1 MRDGG
6 LMGINEPLEA
16 SHGHA
21 LATHAPSISSAASTM
36 GGGRVR
42 FVRLI
47 RRPGESYGFSL
58 RGGREHGTGF
68 FISHVEIGSE
78 AYMQGLR
85 AGDQLLRVNNLSV
98 ERAVHHEVTAMVQG
112 KTSVVLKVKSAGI
125 IPVKE
130 HRGDP
135 LTWLVVDD
143 DEDLSDHGTDTYSQS
158 LPSAHESEHEPFEQP
173 GSSQPSGVGQ
183 GGNENHAR
191 VYISC
196 TGKVGLGCS
205 ICKGP
210 AEKPGIFVQSVRA
223 GGVARNSGLRPGD
236 QIIACNDVSFTH
248 LEFAEAVYV
257 LKSSPRLVLD
267 VIRGAGLDLVAGESS
282 GYNSSA
288 SSVAGDQTPPSSSS
302 SDPRDSDHSVTN
314 RLSAVSRHLTLDRS
328 RGWREI
334 ESEWAEAEA
343 QEKRRVLQSNQ
354 RTLKTRAQR
363 DASHRIGSS
372 LSSRSLGNLSTA
384 LREEEDEEQRTAF
397 RDAPPSTQAHHPSPI
412 RGLVTPTHAHYK
424 PALRSTRSSS
434 DVTDDTS
441 HKIALV
447 TSADPHVN
455 NIVVTTA
462 PKDER
467 DAVSRLDQLSN
478 PSASSRT
485 STLSSGSS
493 QVTVRSSCGSG
504 GSPSVGKAVSRE
516 SLVEQQ
522 LRELREEQR
531 RLQEEANRL
540 AQERRKFEEEKR
552 RGVERTQSAPLA
564 PLVITCSGQ
573 ALPPHQQPPPSPTS
587 SIASGRH
594 TTRVLIKSP
603 PPPPPPRKNTTS
615 LSSRSSFHPQ
625 QQQVSPPASPA
636 HSSSSS
642 SGVGSSCGSSAPPR
656 RCKSIGSLS
665 ASSGESAV
673 WEDSPIPIH
682 PTLINTHSGFR
693 SPMPP
698 PTPPKPPAHSAA
710 PMSSTNSPYTLGGA
724 PPPPPPPPP
733 LPTSTPKP
741 SLAAALSKELE
752 RRSVQEAQ
760 SGASEE
766 AKAQIIQEKI
776 DAFKKEKVKSGI
788 GGHKSAQHDKLMEEF
803 KIAHKKMFVSKENL
817 RDISGEEDQ
826 EKKEVKLEAKPLN
839 HVKVTDTPPV
849 QREFTS
855 KIIGN
860 STANKTPLRAMNNVA
875 KTSAMI
881 NGLTPPA
888 KNASKPSFL
897 IREANSNAN
906 NKAPIANTY
915 SPNVKTSPPSTSP
928 STNQV
933 SPSSIPLPPPPPPPP
948 PLHNKSQP
956 PVVPAKPNPKTSV
969 NSPHAQP
976 VSASTS
982 SHSISRPKYTAVSNS
997 GPGHSP
1003 HQSRSP
1009 ASGVPPPPPPMPGMC
1024 TPLPPAQR
1032 TEQLGGITTNQSTSA
1047 VSTPTKSPLRPHGG
1061 SVALDEFKPGDKSSL
1076 PVKAPSTYFD
1086 IGKQTPGKPL
1096 VSIGAYPSPN
1106 HRPPPVKMDFLP
1118 SPSANGEQI
1127 AGAAKNAN
1135 TPAKI
1140 KLQSELESTL
1150 SRSNLRQRFAA
1161 QELPPDPPSG
1171 ASGTK
1176 QESTPSSY
1184 TTTTITNN
1192 NASPNASLS
1201 SKYRTLGQDA
1211 PSVTIIMKG
1220 GSGKENE
1227 APDSPPTGI
1236 LKPSGPPSIRPLQKS
1251 ISFGDVTTVGEDDP
1265 RT

>member
-6 LMGINEPLEA
+6 LMGISEPLEA
-16 SHGHA
+16 SRGHA
-21 LATHAPSISSAASTM
+21 FATHAPSISSAASTM

-68 FISHVEIGSE
+68 FISHVEVGSE

-112 KTSVVLKVKSAGI
+112 KSSVVLKVKSAGI

-158 LPSAHESEHEPFEQP
+158 LPSAHESEQEHFEPTP
-173 GSSQPSGVGQ
+173 PAQPSVGH

-196 TGKVGLGCS
+196 TGKIGLGCRWVGLGCS

-210 AEKPGIFVQSVRA
+210 AEKPGIFVQSVRG
-223 GGVARNSGLRPGD
+223 GGVARNAGLRPGD

-343 QEKRRVLQSNQ
+343 QEKRRVLQTNQ

-363 DASHRIGSS
+363 DANHRFGSS
-372 LSSRSLGNLSTA
+372 LSSRSLGNLSAA

-397 RDAPPSTQAHHPSPI
+397 RDAPTSQAHPSPT
-412 RGLVTPTHAHYK
+412 RGGLLTPTHAHYK

-455 NIVVTTA
+455 NIVVTTG

-504 GSPSVGKAVSRE
+504 GSPTVGKAVSRE

-531 RLQEEANRL
+531 RLQEEASRL

-642 SGVGSSCGSSAPPR
+642 SGVGSSCGSSAAPR

-673 WEDSPIPIH
+673 WEDSLIPTH
-682 PTLINTHSGFR
+682 PTLVNTHSGFR
-693 SPMPP
+693 SSMPP

-710 PMSSTNSPYTLGGA
+710 PMSSTNSPYTLGGV

-733 LPTSTPKP
+733 LPTSTAKP

-752 RRSVQEAQ
+752 RRSAQEAQ
-760 SGASEE
+760 SGASED

-776 DAFKKEKVKSGI
+776 DAFKKEKVKSGL
-788 GGHKSAQHDKLMEEF
+788 GGHNSAQHDKLMQEF

-817 RDISGEEDQ
+817 RDISSEEDK
-826 EKKEVKLEAKPLN
+826 EKKETKPEAKPVN
-839 HVKVTDTPPV
+839 HVKVTETPPV
-849 QREFTS
+849 LREFTS
-855 KIIGN
+855 KIISN
-860 STANKTPLRAMNNVA
+860 STVNKTPLRAMNNVS
-875 KTSAMI
+875 KTPSMM
-881 NGLTPPA
+881 NGP
-888 KNASKPSFL
+888 SKPNFV
-897 IREANSNAN
+897 IREANSNVSS
-906 NKAPIANTY
+906 KTSIVNTY
-915 SPNVKTSPPSTSP
+915 SSNVKTSLPSSSP
-928 STNQV
+928 STNQ
-933 SPSSIPLPPPPPPPP
+933 
-948 PLHNKSQP
+948 Q
-956 PVVPAKPNPKTSV
+956 
-969 NSPHAQP
+969 
-976 VSASTS
+976 
-982 SHSISRPKYTAVSNS
+982 
-997 GPGHSP
+997 
-1003 HQSRSP
+1003 
-1009 ASGVPPPPPPMPGMC
+1009 
-1024 TPLPPAQR
+1024 
-1032 TEQLGGITTNQSTSA
+1032 TEQLGGITTKQSISA

-1061 SVALDEFKPGDKSSL
+1061 VVLDEFKPGEKNSL
-1076 PVKAPSTYFD
+1076 KVKPPNTYFD
-1086 IGKQTPGKPL
+1086 AGKQTPGKPL

-1106 HRPPPVKMDFLP
+1106 HRPPPVKMDFL

-1127 AGAAKNAN
+1127 AGAAKNSS
-1135 TPAKI
+1135 TPVKV

-1161 QELPPDPPSG
+1161 QELPPDPPSEV
-1171 ASGTK
+1171 SGTK
-1176 QESTPSSY
+1176 QESTSASY

-1192 NASPNASLS
+1192 NTSPNASLS
-1201 SKYRTLGQDA
+1201 SKYRTLVQDG
-1211 PSVTIIMKG
+1211 PSATIIMKG

-1236 LKPSGPPSIRPLQKS
+1236 LKASGPSSIRPLQKS

>member
-130 HRGDP
+130 HPPPQALRNSHPTTSTSSSSSSRHRGDP

-888 KNASKPSFL
+888 KN
-897 IREANSNAN
+897 
-906 NKAPIANTY
+906 
-915 SPNVKTSPPSTSP
+915 
-928 STNQV
+928 
-933 SPSSIPLPPPPPPPP
+933 
-948 PLHNKSQP
+948 
-956 PVVPAKPNPKTSV
+956 
-969 NSPHAQP
+969 
-976 VSASTS
+976 
-982 SHSISRPKYTAVSNS
+982 
-997 GPGHSP
+997 
-1003 HQSRSP
+1003 
-1009 ASGVPPPPPPMPGMC
+1009 
-1024 TPLPPAQR
+1024 QR

>member
-6 LMGINEPLEA
+6 LMGIGEPLEA
-16 SHGHA
+16 SRGHA
-21 LATHAPSISSAASTM
+21 FATHAPSISSAASTM

-68 FISHVEIGSE
+68 FISHVEVGSE

-112 KTSVVLKVKSAGI
+112 KSSVVLKLKSAGI

-158 LPSAHESEHEPFEQP
+158 LPSTHESEHEQFDQASPT
-173 GSSQPSGVGQ
+173 QPSVGH

-210 AEKPGIFVQSVRA
+210 AEKPGIFVQSVRG
-223 GGVARNSGLRPGD
+223 GGVARNAGLRPGD

-267 VIRGAGLDLVAGESS
+267 VIRGAGLELVAGESS

-302 SDPRDSDHSVTN
+302 SEPRDSDHSVTN

-343 QEKRRVLQSNQ
+343 QEKRRVLQTNQ

-363 DASHRIGSS
+363 DANHRIGSS
-372 LSSRSLGNLSTA
+372 LSSRSLGNLSAA

-397 RDAPPSTQAHHPSPI
+397 RDGPTSQAHPSPA
-412 RGLVTPTHAHYK
+412 RGLLTPTHAHYK

-455 NIVVTTA
+455 NIVVTTG
-462 PKDER
+462 PKNER

-504 GSPSVGKAVSRE
+504 GSPTVGKAVSRE

-573 ALPPHQQPPPSPTS
+573 ALLPHQQPPPSPTS

-642 SGVGSSCGSSAPPR
+642 SGVGSSCGSSAAPR

-673 WEDSPIPIH
+673 WEDSLIPTH
-682 PTLINTHSGFR
+682 PTLVNTHSGFR
-693 SPMPP
+693 SSMPP

-710 PMSSTNSPYTLGGA
+710 PMSSTNSPYTLGGV

-733 LPTSTPKP
+733 QPTSTAKP

-752 RRSVQEAQ
+752 RRSAQEAQ
-760 SGASEE
+760 SGASEDS
-766 AKAQIIQEKI
+766 KAQVIQEKI
-776 DAFKKEKVKSGI
+776 DAFKKEKVKSGL
-788 GGHKSAQHDKLMEEF
+788 GGHNSAQHDKLMQEF

-817 RDISGEEDQ
+817 RDISSEEDK
-826 EKKEVKLEAKPLN
+826 EKKETKPEAKPVN
-839 HVKVTDTPPV
+839 HVKVTETPLV

-855 KIIGN
+855 KIISN
-860 STANKTPLRAMNNVA
+860 STINKTPLRAMNNVS
-875 KTSAMI
+875 KTPSLM
-881 NGLTPPA
+881 NGLTTPA
-888 KNASKPSFL
+888 KTNFL
-897 IREANSNAN
+897 IRDANSNVN
-906 NKAPIANTY
+906 GKTPIANTY
-915 SPNVKTSPPSTSP
+915 SPNVKTSLPSSSP

-948 PLHNKSQP
+948 PLHHHRSQP
-956 PVVPAKPNPKTSV
+956 PIVPAKPNPKTSV
-969 NSPHAQP
+969 NSPHTQP
-976 VSASTS
+976 MSASTS
-982 SHSISRPKYTAVSNS
+982 SHSISRPKSMAMSNS
-997 GPGHSP
+997 GLGHSP

-1024 TPLPPAQR
+1024 TLLPPAQQ
-1032 TEQLGGITTNQSTSA
+1032 TEQLGGIIKNQSTSA

-1061 SVALDEFKPGDKSSL
+1061 VVLDEFRPGEKNSLSVKP
-1076 PVKAPSTYFD
+1076 PNTYFD
-1086 IGKQTPGKPL
+1086 AGKQTPGKPL

-1118 SPSANGEQI
+1118 SASANGEQI
-1127 AGAAKNAN
+1127 AGAAKTSH
-1135 TPAKI
+1135 TPVKV

-1161 QELPPDPPSG
+1161 QELPPDPPSE

-1176 QESTPSSY
+1176 QESTSAGY

-1192 NASPNASLS
+1192 NTSPSASLS

-1211 PSVTIIMKG
+1211 PSVTIMKG

-1236 LKPSGPPSIRPLQKS
+1236 LKASGPSSIRPLQKS

>member
-6 LMGINEPLEA
+6 LMGISEPLEA
-16 SHGHA
+16 SRGHA
-21 LATHAPSISSAASTM
+21 FATHAPSISSAASTM

-68 FISHVEIGSE
+68 FISHVEVGSE

-112 KTSVVLKVKSAGI
+112 KSSVVLKVKSAGI

-158 LPSAHESEHEPFEQP
+158 LPSAHESEQEHFEPTP
-173 GSSQPSGVGQ
+173 PAQPSVGH

-196 TGKVGLGCS
+196 TGKIGLGCS

-210 AEKPGIFVQSVRA
+210 AEKPGIFVQSVRG
-223 GGVARNSGLRPGD
+223 GGVARNAGLRPGD

-343 QEKRRVLQSNQ
+343 QEKRRVLQTNQ

-363 DASHRIGSS
+363 DANHRFGSS
-372 LSSRSLGNLSTA
+372 LSSRSLGNLSAA

-397 RDAPPSTQAHHPSPI
+397 RDAPTSQAHPSPT
-412 RGLVTPTHAHYK
+412 RGGLLTPTHAHYK

-455 NIVVTTA
+455 NIVVTTG

-504 GSPSVGKAVSRE
+504 GSPTVGKAVSRE

-531 RLQEEANRL
+531 RLQEEASRL
-540 AQERRKFEEEKR
+540 AQERRKFEE
-552 RGVERTQSAPLA
+552 
-564 PLVITCSGQ
+564 
-573 ALPPHQQPPPSPTS
+573 
-587 SIASGRH
+587 
-594 TTRVLIKSP
+594 
-603 PPPPPPRKNTTS
+603 
-615 LSSRSSFHPQ
+615 
-625 QQQVSPPASPA
+625 
-636 HSSSSS
+636 
-642 SGVGSSCGSSAPPR
+642 
-656 RCKSIGSLS
+656 
-665 ASSGESAV
+665 
-673 WEDSPIPIH
+673 
-682 PTLINTHSGFR
+682 
-693 SPMPP
+693 
-698 PTPPKPPAHSAA
+698 
-710 PMSSTNSPYTLGGA
+710 
-724 PPPPPPPPP
+724 
-733 LPTSTPKP
+733 
-741 SLAAALSKELE
+741 
-752 RRSVQEAQ
+752 AQ
-760 SGASEE
+760 SGASED

-776 DAFKKEKVKSGI
+776 DAFKKEKVKSGL
-788 GGHKSAQHDKLMEEF
+788 GGHNSAQHDKLMQEF

-817 RDISGEEDQ
+817 RDISSEEDK
-826 EKKEVKLEAKPLN
+826 EKKETKPEAKPVN
-839 HVKVTDTPPV
+839 HVKVTETPPV
-849 QREFTS
+849 LREFTS
-855 KIIGN
+855 KIISN
-860 STANKTPLRAMNNVA
+860 STVNKTPLRAMNNVS
-875 KTSAMI
+875 KTPSMM
-881 NGLTPPA
+881 NGP
-888 KNASKPSFL
+888 SKPNFV
-897 IREANSNAN
+897 IREANSNVSS
-906 NKAPIANTY
+906 KTSIVNTY
-915 SPNVKTSPPSTSP
+915 SSNVKTSLPSSSP
-928 STNQV
+928 STNQ
-933 SPSSIPLPPPPPPPP
+933 
-948 PLHNKSQP
+948 Q
-956 PVVPAKPNPKTSV
+956 
-969 NSPHAQP
+969 Q
-976 VSASTS
+976 
-982 SHSISRPKYTAVSNS
+982 
-997 GPGHSP
+997 
-1003 HQSRSP
+1003 
-1009 ASGVPPPPPPMPGMC
+1009 
-1024 TPLPPAQR
+1024 
-1032 TEQLGGITTNQSTSA
+1032 TEQLGGITTKQSISA

-1061 SVALDEFKPGDKSSL
+1061 VVLDEFKPGEKNSL
-1076 PVKAPSTYFD
+1076 KVKPPNTYFD
-1086 IGKQTPGKPL
+1086 AGKQTPGKPL

-1106 HRPPPVKMDFLP
+1106 HRPPPVKMDFL

-1127 AGAAKNAN
+1127 AGAAKNSS
-1135 TPAKI
+1135 TPVKV

-1161 QELPPDPPSG
+1161 QELPPDPPSEV
-1171 ASGTK
+1171 SGTK
-1176 QESTPSSY
+1176 QESTSASY

-1192 NASPNASLS
+1192 NTSPNASLS
-1201 SKYRTLGQDA
+1201 SKYRTLVQDG
-1211 PSVTIIMKG
+1211 PSATIIMKG

-1236 LKPSGPPSIRPLQKS
+1236 LKASGPSSIRPLQKS

>member
-6 LMGINEPLEA
+6 LMGIGEPLEA
-16 SHGHA
+16 SRGHA
-21 LATHAPSISSAASTM
+21 FATHAPSISSAASTM

-68 FISHVEIGSE
+68 FISHVEVGSE

-112 KTSVVLKVKSAGI
+112 KSSVVLKLKSAGI

-158 LPSAHESEHEPFEQP
+158 LPSTHESEHEQFDQASPT
-173 GSSQPSGVGQ
+173 QPSVGH

-210 AEKPGIFVQSVRA
+210 AEKPGIFVQSVRG
-223 GGVARNSGLRPGD
+223 GGVARNAGLRPGD

-267 VIRGAGLDLVAGESS
+267 VIRGAGLELVAGESS

-302 SDPRDSDHSVTN
+302 SEPRDSDHSVTN

-343 QEKRRVLQSNQ
+343 QEKRRVLQTNQ

-363 DASHRIGSS
+363 DANHRIGSS
-372 LSSRSLGNLSTA
+372 LSSRSLGNLSAA

-397 RDAPPSTQAHHPSPI
+397 RDGPTSQAHPSPA
-412 RGLVTPTHAHYK
+412 RGLLTPTHAHYK

-455 NIVVTTA
+455 NIVVTTG
-462 PKDER
+462 PKNER

-504 GSPSVGKAVSRE
+504 GSPTVGKAVSRE

-540 AQERRKFEEEKR
+540 AQERRKFEE
-552 RGVERTQSAPLA
+552 
-564 PLVITCSGQ
+564 
-573 ALPPHQQPPPSPTS
+573 
-587 SIASGRH
+587 
-594 TTRVLIKSP
+594 
-603 PPPPPPRKNTTS
+603 
-615 LSSRSSFHPQ
+615 
-625 QQQVSPPASPA
+625 
-636 HSSSSS
+636 
-642 SGVGSSCGSSAPPR
+642 
-656 RCKSIGSLS
+656 
-665 ASSGESAV
+665 
-673 WEDSPIPIH
+673 
-682 PTLINTHSGFR
+682 
-693 SPMPP
+693 
-698 PTPPKPPAHSAA
+698 
-710 PMSSTNSPYTLGGA
+710 
-724 PPPPPPPPP
+724 
-733 LPTSTPKP
+733 
-741 SLAAALSKELE
+741 
-752 RRSVQEAQ
+752 AQ
-760 SGASEE
+760 SGASEDS
-766 AKAQIIQEKI
+766 KAQVIQEKI
-776 DAFKKEKVKSGI
+776 DAFKKEKVKSGL
-788 GGHKSAQHDKLMEEF
+788 GGHNSAQHDKLMQEF

-817 RDISGEEDQ
+817 RDISSEEDK
-826 EKKEVKLEAKPLN
+826 EKKETKPEAKPVN
-839 HVKVTDTPPV
+839 HVKVTETPLV

-855 KIIGN
+855 KIISN
-860 STANKTPLRAMNNVA
+860 STINKTPLRAMNNVS
-875 KTSAMI
+875 KTPSLM
-881 NGLTPPA
+881 NGLTTPA
-888 KNASKPSFL
+888 KTNFL
-897 IREANSNAN
+897 IRDANSNVN
-906 NKAPIANTY
+906 GKTPIANTY
-915 SPNVKTSPPSTSP
+915 SPNVKTSLPSSSP

-948 PLHNKSQP
+948 PLHHHRSQP
-956 PVVPAKPNPKTSV
+956 PIVPAKPNPKTSV
-969 NSPHAQP
+969 NSPHTQP
-976 VSASTS
+976 MSASTS
-982 SHSISRPKYTAVSNS
+982 SHSISRPKSMAMSNS
-997 GPGHSP
+997 GLGHSP

-1024 TPLPPAQR
+1024 TLLPPAQQ
-1032 TEQLGGITTNQSTSA
+1032 TEQLGGIIKNQSTSA

-1061 SVALDEFKPGDKSSL
+1061 VVLDEFRPGEKNSLSVKP
-1076 PVKAPSTYFD
+1076 PNTYFD
-1086 IGKQTPGKPL
+1086 AGKQTPGKPL

-1118 SPSANGEQI
+1118 SASANGEQI
-1127 AGAAKNAN
+1127 AGAAKTSH
-1135 TPAKI
+1135 TPVKV

-1161 QELPPDPPSG
+1161 QELPPDPPSE

-1176 QESTPSSY
+1176 QESTSAGY

-1192 NASPNASLS
+1192 NTSPSASLS

-1211 PSVTIIMKG
+1211 PSVTIMKG

-1236 LKPSGPPSIRPLQKS
+1236 LKASGPSSIRPLQKS

>member
-6 LMGINEPLEA
+6 LMGISEPLEA
-16 SHGHA
+16 SRGHA
-21 LATHAPSISSAASTM
+21 FATHAPSISSAASTM

-68 FISHVEIGSE
+68 FISHVEVGSE

-112 KTSVVLKVKSAGI
+112 KSSVVLKVKSAGI

-158 LPSAHESEHEPFEQP
+158 LPSAHESEQEHFEPTP
-173 GSSQPSGVGQ
+173 PAQPSVGH

-196 TGKVGLGCS
+196 TGKIGLGCRWVGLGCS

-210 AEKPGIFVQSVRA
+210 AEKPGIFVQSVRG
-223 GGVARNSGLRPGD
+223 GGVARNAGLRPGD

-343 QEKRRVLQSNQ
+343 QEKRRVLQTNQ

-363 DASHRIGSS
+363 DANHRFGSS
-372 LSSRSLGNLSTA
+372 LSSRSLGNLSAA

-397 RDAPPSTQAHHPSPI
+397 RDAPTSQAHPSPT
-412 RGLVTPTHAHYK
+412 RGGLLTPTHAHYK

-455 NIVVTTA
+455 NIVVTTG

-504 GSPSVGKAVSRE
+504 GSPTVGKAVSRE

-531 RLQEEANRL
+531 RLQEEASRL
-540 AQERRKFEEEKR
+540 AQERRKFEE
-552 RGVERTQSAPLA
+552 
-564 PLVITCSGQ
+564 
-573 ALPPHQQPPPSPTS
+573 
-587 SIASGRH
+587 
-594 TTRVLIKSP
+594 
-603 PPPPPPRKNTTS
+603 
-615 LSSRSSFHPQ
+615 
-625 QQQVSPPASPA
+625 
-636 HSSSSS
+636 
-642 SGVGSSCGSSAPPR
+642 
-656 RCKSIGSLS
+656 
-665 ASSGESAV
+665 
-673 WEDSPIPIH
+673 
-682 PTLINTHSGFR
+682 
-693 SPMPP
+693 
-698 PTPPKPPAHSAA
+698 
-710 PMSSTNSPYTLGGA
+710 
-724 PPPPPPPPP
+724 
-733 LPTSTPKP
+733 
-741 SLAAALSKELE
+741 
-752 RRSVQEAQ
+752 AQ
-760 SGASEE
+760 SGASED

-776 DAFKKEKVKSGI
+776 DAFKKEKVKSGL
-788 GGHKSAQHDKLMEEF
+788 GGHNSAQHDKLMQEF

-817 RDISGEEDQ
+817 RDISSEEDK
-826 EKKEVKLEAKPLN
+826 EKKETKPEAKPVN
-839 HVKVTDTPPV
+839 HVKVTETPPV
-849 QREFTS
+849 LREFTS
-855 KIIGN
+855 KIISN
-860 STANKTPLRAMNNVA
+860 STVNKTPLRAMNNVS
-875 KTSAMI
+875 KTPSMM
-881 NGLTPPA
+881 NGP
-888 KNASKPSFL
+888 SKPNFV
-897 IREANSNAN
+897 IREANSNVSS
-906 NKAPIANTY
+906 KTSIVNTY
-915 SPNVKTSPPSTSP
+915 SSNVKTSLPSSSP

-948 PLHNKSQP
+948 PLHHHKSQP

-969 NSPHAQP
+969 NSPHTQP
-976 VSASTS
+976 ISSSTS
-982 SHSISRPKYTAVSNS
+982 SHSISRPKSLAMSNS
-997 GPGHSP
+997 GLGHSP

-1024 TPLPPAQR
+1024 TPLPPAQQ
-1032 TEQLGGITTNQSTSA
+1032 TEQLGGITTKQSISA

-1061 SVALDEFKPGDKSSL
+1061 VVLDEFKPGEKNSL
-1076 PVKAPSTYFD
+1076 KVKPPNTYFD
-1086 IGKQTPGKPL
+1086 AGKQTPGKPL

-1106 HRPPPVKMDFLP
+1106 HRPPPVKMDFL

-1127 AGAAKNAN
+1127 AGAAKNSS
-1135 TPAKI
+1135 TPVKV

-1161 QELPPDPPSG
+1161 QELPPDPPSEV
-1171 ASGTK
+1171 SGTK
-1176 QESTPSSY
+1176 QESTSASY

-1192 NASPNASLS
+1192 NTSPNASLS
-1201 SKYRTLGQDA
+1201 SKYRTLVQDG
-1211 PSVTIIMKG
+1211 PSATIIMKG

-1236 LKPSGPPSIRPLQKS
+1236 LKASGPSSIRPLQKS

>member
-6 LMGINEPLEA
+6 LMGISEPLEA
-16 SHGHA
+16 SRGHA
-21 LATHAPSISSAASTM
+21 FATHAPSISSAASTM

-68 FISHVEIGSE
+68 FISHVEVGSE

-112 KTSVVLKVKSAGI
+112 KSSVVLKVKSAGI

-158 LPSAHESEHEPFEQP
+158 LPSAHESEHEQFDQAPP
-173 GSSQPSGVGQ
+173 TQPSVGH

-210 AEKPGIFVQSVRA
+210 AEKPGIFVQSVRG
-223 GGVARNSGLRPGD
+223 GGVARNAGLRPGD

-302 SDPRDSDHSVTN
+302 SEPRDSDHSVTN

-343 QEKRRVLQSNQ
+343 QEKRRVLQTNQ

-363 DASHRIGSS
+363 DANHRIGSS
-372 LSSRSLGNLSTA
+372 LSSRSLGNLSAA

-397 RDAPPSTQAHHPSPI
+397 RDAPTSQAHPSPA
-412 RGLVTPTHAHYK
+412 RGLLTPTHAHYK

-455 NIVVTTA
+455 NIVVTTG
-462 PKDER
+462 PKNER

-504 GSPSVGKAVSRE
+504 GSPTVGKAVSRE

-540 AQERRKFEEEKR
+540 AQERRKFEE
-552 RGVERTQSAPLA
+552 
-564 PLVITCSGQ
+564 
-573 ALPPHQQPPPSPTS
+573 
-587 SIASGRH
+587 
-594 TTRVLIKSP
+594 
-603 PPPPPPRKNTTS
+603 
-615 LSSRSSFHPQ
+615 
-625 QQQVSPPASPA
+625 
-636 HSSSSS
+636 
-642 SGVGSSCGSSAPPR
+642 
-656 RCKSIGSLS
+656 
-665 ASSGESAV
+665 
-673 WEDSPIPIH
+673 
-682 PTLINTHSGFR
+682 
-693 SPMPP
+693 
-698 PTPPKPPAHSAA
+698 
-710 PMSSTNSPYTLGGA
+710 
-724 PPPPPPPPP
+724 
-733 LPTSTPKP
+733 
-741 SLAAALSKELE
+741 
-752 RRSVQEAQ
+752 AQ
-760 SGASEE
+760 SGASED

-776 DAFKKEKVKSGI
+776 DAFKKEKVKSGL
-788 GGHKSAQHDKLMEEF
+788 GGHNSAQHDRLMQEF

-817 RDISGEEDQ
+817 RDISGEEDK
-826 EKKEVKLEAKPLN
+826 EKKETKPEAKPVN
-839 HVKVTDTPPV
+839 HVKVTETPLV

-855 KIIGN
+855 KIISN
-860 STANKTPLRAMNNVA
+860 STVNKTPLRAMNNVS
-875 KTSAMI
+875 KTPSLM
-881 NGLTPPA
+881 NGLTTPA
-888 KNASKPSFL
+888 KANFL
-897 IREANSNAN
+897 IREANSNVN
-906 NKAPIANTY
+906 GKTPIANTY
-915 SPNVKTSPPSTSP
+915 SPNVKTSLPSSSP
-928 STNQV
+928 STNQ
-933 SPSSIPLPPPPPPPP
+933 
-948 PLHNKSQP
+948 Q
-956 PVVPAKPNPKTSV
+956 
-969 NSPHAQP
+969 Q
-976 VSASTS
+976 
-982 SHSISRPKYTAVSNS
+982 
-997 GPGHSP
+997 
-1003 HQSRSP
+1003 
-1009 ASGVPPPPPPMPGMC
+1009 
-1024 TPLPPAQR
+1024 
-1032 TEQLGGITTNQSTSA
+1032 TEQLGGITKNQSTSA

-1061 SVALDEFKPGDKSSL
+1061 VVLDEFKLGEKNSL
-1076 PVKAPSTYFD
+1076 AVKPPNTYFD
-1086 IGKQTPGKPL
+1086 AGKQTPGKPL

-1118 SPSANGEQI
+1118 SASANGEQI
-1127 AGAAKNAN
+1127 AGAAKTSN
-1135 TPAKI
+1135 TPVKV

-1161 QELPPDPPSG
+1161 QELPPDPPSE

-1176 QESTPSSY
+1176 QESTSASY

-1192 NASPNASLS
+1192 NTSPNASLS

-1211 PSVTIIMKG
+1211 PSVTIMKG

-1236 LKPSGPPSIRPLQKS
+1236 LKASGPSSIRPLQKS

>member
-6 LMGINEPLEA
+6 LMGISEPLEA
-16 SHGHA
+16 SRGHA
-21 LATHAPSISSAASTM
+21 FATHAPSISSAASTM

-68 FISHVEIGSE
+68 FISHVEVGSE

-112 KTSVVLKVKSAGI
+112 KSSVVLKVKSAGI

-158 LPSAHESEHEPFEQP
+158 LPSAHESEQEHFEPTP
-173 GSSQPSGVGQ
+173 PAQPSVGH

-196 TGKVGLGCS
+196 TGKIGLGCS

-210 AEKPGIFVQSVRA
+210 AEKPGIFVQSVRG
-223 GGVARNSGLRPGD
+223 GGVARNAGLRPGD

-343 QEKRRVLQSNQ
+343 QEKRRVLQTNQ

-363 DASHRIGSS
+363 DANHRFGSS
-372 LSSRSLGNLSTA
+372 LSSRSLGNLSAA

-397 RDAPPSTQAHHPSPI
+397 RDAPTSQAHPSPT
-412 RGLVTPTHAHYK
+412 RGGLLTPTHAHYK

-455 NIVVTTA
+455 NIVVTTG

-504 GSPSVGKAVSRE
+504 GSPTVGKAVSRE

-531 RLQEEANRL
+531 RLQEEASRL

-642 SGVGSSCGSSAPPR
+642 SGVGSSCGSSAAPR

-673 WEDSPIPIH
+673 WEDSLIPTH
-682 PTLINTHSGFR
+682 PTLVNTHSGFR
-693 SPMPP
+693 SSMPP

-710 PMSSTNSPYTLGGA
+710 PMSSTNSPYTLGGV

-733 LPTSTPKP
+733 LPTSTAKP

-752 RRSVQEAQ
+752 RRSAQEAQ
-760 SGASEE
+760 SGASED

-776 DAFKKEKVKSGI
+776 DAFKKEKVKSGL
-788 GGHKSAQHDKLMEEF
+788 GGHNSAQHDKLMQEF

-817 RDISGEEDQ
+817 RDISSEEDK
-826 EKKEVKLEAKPLN
+826 EKKETKPEAKPVN
-839 HVKVTDTPPV
+839 HVKVTETPPV
-849 QREFTS
+849 LREFTS
-855 KIIGN
+855 KIISN
-860 STANKTPLRAMNNVA
+860 STVNKTPLRAMNNVS
-875 KTSAMI
+875 KTPSMM
-881 NGLTPPA
+881 NGP
-888 KNASKPSFL
+888 SKPNFV
-897 IREANSNAN
+897 IREANSNVSS
-906 NKAPIANTY
+906 KTSIVNTY
-915 SPNVKTSPPSTSP
+915 SSNVKTSLPSSSP
-928 STNQV
+928 STNQ
-933 SPSSIPLPPPPPPPP
+933 
-948 PLHNKSQP
+948 Q
-956 PVVPAKPNPKTSV
+956 
-969 NSPHAQP
+969 Q
-976 VSASTS
+976 
-982 SHSISRPKYTAVSNS
+982 
-997 GPGHSP
+997 
-1003 HQSRSP
+1003 
-1009 ASGVPPPPPPMPGMC
+1009 
-1024 TPLPPAQR
+1024 
-1032 TEQLGGITTNQSTSA
+1032 TEQLGGITTKQSISA

-1061 SVALDEFKPGDKSSL
+1061 VVLDEFKPGEKNSL
-1076 PVKAPSTYFD
+1076 KVKPPNTYFD
-1086 IGKQTPGKPL
+1086 AGKQTPGKPL

-1106 HRPPPVKMDFLP
+1106 HRPPPVKMDFL

-1127 AGAAKNAN
+1127 AGAAKNSS
-1135 TPAKI
+1135 TPVKV

-1161 QELPPDPPSG
+1161 QELPPDPPSEV
-1171 ASGTK
+1171 SGTK
-1176 QESTPSSY
+1176 QESTSASY

-1192 NASPNASLS
+1192 NTSPNASLS
-1201 SKYRTLGQDA
+1201 SKYRTLVQDG
-1211 PSVTIIMKG
+1211 PSATIIMKG

-1236 LKPSGPPSIRPLQKS
+1236 LKASGPSSIRPLQKS

>member
-6 LMGINEPLEA
+6 LMGISEPLEA
-16 SHGHA
+16 SRGHA
-21 LATHAPSISSAASTM
+21 FATHAPSISSAASTM

-68 FISHVEIGSE
+68 FISHVEVGSE

-112 KTSVVLKVKSAGI
+112 KSSVVLKVKSAGI

-158 LPSAHESEHEPFEQP
+158 LPSAHESEHEQFDQAPP
-173 GSSQPSGVGQ
+173 TQPSVGH

-210 AEKPGIFVQSVRA
+210 AEKPGIFVQSVRG
-223 GGVARNSGLRPGD
+223 GGVARNAGLRPGD

-302 SDPRDSDHSVTN
+302 SEPRDSDHSVTN

-343 QEKRRVLQSNQ
+343 QEKRRVLQTNQ

-363 DASHRIGSS
+363 DANHRIGSS
-372 LSSRSLGNLSTA
+372 LSSRSLGNLSAA

-397 RDAPPSTQAHHPSPI
+397 RDAPTSQAHPSPA
-412 RGLVTPTHAHYK
+412 RGLLTPTHAHYK

-455 NIVVTTA
+455 NIVVTTG
-462 PKDER
+462 PKNER

-504 GSPSVGKAVSRE
+504 GSPTVGKAVSRE

-642 SGVGSSCGSSAPPR
+642 SGVGSSCGSSAAPR

-673 WEDSPIPIH
+673 WEDSLIPTH
-682 PTLINTHSGFR
+682 PTLVNTHSGFR
-693 SPMPP
+693 SSMPP

-710 PMSSTNSPYTLGGA
+710 PMSSTNSPYTLGGV

-733 LPTSTPKP
+733 QPTSTAKP

-752 RRSVQEAQ
+752 RRSAQEAQ
-760 SGASEE
+760 SGASED

-776 DAFKKEKVKSGI
+776 DAFKKEKVKSGL
-788 GGHKSAQHDKLMEEF
+788 GGHNSAQHDRLMQEF

-817 RDISGEEDQ
+817 RDISGEEDK
-826 EKKEVKLEAKPLN
+826 EKKETKPEAKPVN
-839 HVKVTDTPPV
+839 HVKVTETPLV

-855 KIIGN
+855 KIISN
-860 STANKTPLRAMNNVA
+860 STVNKTPLRAMNNVS
-875 KTSAMI
+875 KTPSLM
-881 NGLTPPA
+881 NGLTTPA
-888 KNASKPSFL
+888 KANFL
-897 IREANSNAN
+897 IREANSNVN
-906 NKAPIANTY
+906 GKTPIANTY
-915 SPNVKTSPPSTSP
+915 SPNVKTSLPSSSP
-928 STNQV
+928 STNQ
-933 SPSSIPLPPPPPPPP
+933 
-948 PLHNKSQP
+948 Q
-956 PVVPAKPNPKTSV
+956 
-969 NSPHAQP
+969 
-976 VSASTS
+976 
-982 SHSISRPKYTAVSNS
+982 
-997 GPGHSP
+997 
-1003 HQSRSP
+1003 
-1009 ASGVPPPPPPMPGMC
+1009 
-1024 TPLPPAQR
+1024 
-1032 TEQLGGITTNQSTSA
+1032 TEQLGGITKNQSTSA

-1061 SVALDEFKPGDKSSL
+1061 VVLDEFKLGEKNSL
-1076 PVKAPSTYFD
+1076 AVKPPNTYFD
-1086 IGKQTPGKPL
+1086 AGKQTPGKPL

-1118 SPSANGEQI
+1118 SASANGEQI
-1127 AGAAKNAN
+1127 AGAAKTSN
-1135 TPAKI
+1135 TPVKV

-1161 QELPPDPPSG
+1161 QELPPDPPSE

-1176 QESTPSSY
+1176 QESTSASY

-1192 NASPNASLS
+1192 NTSPNASLS

-1211 PSVTIIMKG
+1211 PSVTIMKG

-1236 LKPSGPPSIRPLQKS
+1236 LKASGPSSIRPLQKS

>member
-130 HRGDP
+130 HPPPQALRNSHPTTSTSSSSSSRHRGDP

-540 AQERRKFEEEKR
+540 AQERRKFE
-552 RGVERTQSAPLA
+552 
-564 PLVITCSGQ
+564 
-573 ALPPHQQPPPSPTS
+573 
-587 SIASGRH
+587 
-594 TTRVLIKSP
+594 
-603 PPPPPPRKNTTS
+603 
-615 LSSRSSFHPQ
+615 
-625 QQQVSPPASPA
+625 
-636 HSSSSS
+636 
-642 SGVGSSCGSSAPPR
+642 
-656 RCKSIGSLS
+656 
-665 ASSGESAV
+665 
-673 WEDSPIPIH
+673 
-682 PTLINTHSGFR
+682 
-693 SPMPP
+693 
-698 PTPPKPPAHSAA
+698 
-710 PMSSTNSPYTLGGA
+710 
-724 PPPPPPPPP
+724 
-733 LPTSTPKP
+733 
-741 SLAAALSKELE
+741 
-752 RRSVQEAQ
+752 EAQ